1 MPEGTA
7 QNPSQG
13 SKPFAVWVV
22 AGGTIFAAVLL
33 LGIFLAIPF
42 VSTAGPAY
50 YSALPFFVLFFVVLV
65 VPASFAWREKRWAY
79 LATAIVALVIAVL
92 SFAPNAL
99 SNPAD
104 TDFAWDVLMVPILLL
119 VAGFGILAFR
129 AAKTG
134 LRQKPYL
141 ASVHSSGGLLTLAV
155 AGFVVGMLIAGAIG
169 AGVILRMIPEIP
181 ADIEIV
187 PDAINV
193 PIAYSPNVFTVSVG
207 ATVTWIN
214 RDMTAHTVTSNVTG
228 QFDSGTMTTGQT
240 WGFTFTQAGTYYY
253 FCTFHP
259 QMTGTIV
266 VQ

>member
-1 MPEGTA
+1 MEATSMPEGTA

-65 VPASFAWREKRWAY
+65 VPASFAWREKRWA
-79 LATAIVALVIAVL
+79 
-92 SFAPNAL
+92 
-99 SNPAD
+99 
-104 TDFAWDVLMVPILLL
+104 
-119 VAGFGILAFR
+119 
-129 AAKTG
+129 
-134 LRQKPYL
+134 YL